1 MSLGAKSNYIPV
13 VDAGTEKKKY
23 NKKIEKE
30 KQLNK
35 DLKKAELKKDAALA
49 ENPSVLKQIKIG
61 LGFRKDQGLAVL
73 KDKSKK
79 LLSKGKNKV
88 YGQIDLLKNKID

>member
-1 MSLGAKSNYIPV
+1 MQV
-13 VDAGTEKKKY
+13 QEKRNTIKKMT
-23 NKKIEKE
+23 KE
-30 KQLNK
+30 KHLDE

-73 KDKSKK
+73 KDKSKD
-79 LLSKGKNKV
+79 LLNKGKNKV

>member
-1 MSLGAKSNYIPV
+1 M
-13 VDAGTEKKKY
+13 
-23 NKKIEKE
+23 EKE
-30 KQLNK
+30 KQLDK

-49 ENPSVLKQIKIG
+49 ENPGVLKQIKIG

-73 KDKSKK
+73 KDKSKD
-79 LLSKGKNKV
+79 LLNKGKNKF

>member
-1 MSLGAKSNYIPV
+1 M
-13 VDAGTEKKKY
+13 
-23 NKKIEKE
+23 EKE
-30 KQLNK
+30 KQLDK

-49 ENPSVLKQIKIG
+49 ENPNVFKQIKIG
-61 LGFRKDQGLAVL
+61 LNYRKDQGLAVL
-73 KDKSKK
+73 KDKSKN

>member
-1 MSLGAKSNYIPV
+1 MQV
-13 VDAGTEKKKY
+13 QEKRNTIRKM
-23 NKKIEKE
+23 EKE
-30 KQLNK
+30 KQLDK

-73 KDKSKK
+73 KDKSKD
-79 LLSKGKNKV
+79 LLNKGKNKV

>member
-1 MSLGAKSNYIPV
+1 MIDDIDTKKDDLLSQLEKAK
-13 VDAGTEKKKY
+13 
-23 NKKIEKE
+23 
-30 KQLNK
+30 
-35 DLKKAELKKDAALA
+35 LKKDAALA

>member
-1 MSLGAKSNYIPV
+1 MQV
-13 VDAGTEKKKY
+13 QEKRNIIKKM
-23 NKKIEKE
+23 EKE
-30 KQLNK
+30 KQLDK

-49 ENPSVLKQIKIG
+49 ENPGVLKQIKIG
-61 LGFRKDQGLAVL
+61 LNYRKDQGLAVL
-73 KDKSKK
+73 KDKSKN

>member
-1 MSLGAKSNYIPV
+1 MQV
-13 VDAGTEKKKY
+13 QEKRNIIRKM
-23 NKKIEKE
+23 EKE
-30 KQLNK
+30 KQLDK

-61 LGFRKDQGLAVL
+61 LGYRKDQGLAVL
-73 KDKSKK
+73 KDKSKN
-79 LLSKGKNKV
+79 LLNKGKNKV

>member
-1 MSLGAKSNYIPV
+1 MQV
-13 VDAGTEKKKY
+13 QEKRNIIKKM
-23 NKKIEKE
+23 EKE
-30 KQLNK
+30 KQLDK

>member
-13 VDAGTEKKKY
+13 VYAGTKK
-23 NKKIEKE
+23 NIIKKMQKE
-30 KQLNK
+30 KQLDE

-49 ENPSVLKQIKIG
+49 EDPSVLKQIKIG
-61 LGFRKDQGLAVL
+61 LGYRKDQGLAVL

-79 LLSKGKNKV
+79 LLSKGKNKI
-88 YGQIDLLKNKID
+88 YGQINLLKNKID

>member
-1 MSLGAKSNYIPV
+1 MQGL
-13 VDAGTEKKKY
+13 KKR
-23 NKKIEKE
+23 NIIKKIIKKLRGENPNDEKI
-30 KQLNK
+30 
-35 DLKKAELKKDAALA
+35 LKKDAALA

-79 LLSKGKNKV
+79 LLNKGKNKV

>member
-1 MSLGAKSNYIPV
+1 MQ
-13 VDAGTEKKKY
+13 EQKKR
-23 NKKIEKE
+23 NIIKKMQKE
-30 KQLNK
+30 KQLDE

-49 ENPSVLKQIKIG
+49 EDPSVFKQIGIG
-61 LGFRKDQGLAVL
+61 LNYRKDQGIAIL

-79 LLSKGKNKV
+79 LLSKGKNKI

>member
-1 MSLGAKSNYIPV
+1 M
-13 VDAGTEKKKY
+13 T
-23 NKKIEKE
+23 KE
-30 KQLNK
+30 KQLDE
-35 DLKKAELKKDAALA
+35 DLKKAEEKKDAALA
-49 ENPSVLKQIKIG
+49 EDQSVIKQIGIG
-61 LGFRKDQGLAVL
+61 LNYRKDQGMAIL

>member
-1 MSLGAKSNYIPV
+1 MQV
-13 VDAGTEKKKY
+13 QEKRNTIRKM
-23 NKKIEKE
+23 EKE
-30 KQLNK
+30 KQLDK

-49 ENPSVLKQIKIG
+49 ENPGVLKQIKIG
-61 LGFRKDQGLAVL
+61 LNYRKDQGLAVL
-73 KDKSKK
+73 KDKSKN

>member
-1 MSLGAKSNYIPV
+1 MQV
-13 VDAGTEKKKY
+13 QEKRNTIRKM
-23 NKKIEKE
+23 EKE
-30 KQLNK
+30 KQLDK

-49 ENPSVLKQIKIG
+49 EDPSVLKQIGIG
-61 LGFRKDQGLAVL
+61 LKYRKDQGLAVL
-73 KDKSKK
+73 KDKSIN

>member
-1 MSLGAKSNYIPV
+1 M
-13 VDAGTEKKKY
+13 
-23 NKKIEKE
+23 EKE
-30 KQLNK
+30 KQLDK

-73 KDKSKK
+73 KDKAKNIVK
-79 LLSKGKNKV
+79 KGKNKI
-88 YGQIDLLKNKID
+88 YGQVDLLKNKID

>member
-1 MSLGAKSNYIPV
+1 MQV
-13 VDAGTEKKKY
+13 QEKRNTIKKMT
-23 NKKIEKE
+23 KE
-30 KQLNK
+30 KQLDE

-49 ENPSVLKQIKIG
+49 ENPGVLKQIKIG

-73 KDKSKK
+73 KDKSKD
-79 LLSKGKNKV
+79 LLNKGKNKV

>member
-1 MSLGAKSNYIPV
+1 M
-13 VDAGTEKKKY
+13 
-23 NKKIEKE
+23 EKE
-30 KQLNK
+30 KQLDK
-35 DLKKAELKKDAALA
+35 YLKKAELKKDVALA

-73 KDKSKK
+73 KDKSKN
-79 LLSKGKNKV
+79 LLNKGKNKV